1 MFASTFATE
10 GGMLTLHSL
19 AIAMA
24 GAGVLAGLSV
34 TPAQACDNDRYPC
47 PVVAQPQEA
56 ADAAARPQLRKKA
69 SRAARHDEKARAK
82 AERQASQGSSQTN
95 AAAPV
100 AQEQAADSGSEKAG
114 GVVPTLNDEVG
125 RNESPVAAA
134 AAAWLVLPDTAGAG
148 AQGAAGEQ
156 NAAAERVAADEEA
169 TPTVPGEWGENGRP
183 QRGQRTRPCGNSR
196 SAGRVVLAQLPA
208 RDLGRGAR
216 RGLDRTILLRVTPG
230 DRAHARTSRCAQP
243 THALTNVPVLFFMR
257 ADRRFGCQ
265 CRSSRPTKMPP

>member
-10 GGMLTLHSL
+10 GGMLTLRSL

-100 AQEQAADSGSEKAG
+100 AQEQAADSGSKKAE

-134 AAAWLVLPDTAGAG
+134 AAAWLVVPDTGAG

-169 TPTVPGEWGENGRP
+169 TPTVPANGVKMVDP
-183 QRGQRTRPCGNSR
+183 NE
-196 SAGRVVLAQLPA
+196 VNELDLAATPA
-208 RDLGRGAR
+208 VPADSSWLSYLLATLGAA
-216 RGLDRTILLRVTPG
+216 L
-230 DRAHARTSRCAQP
+230 AATS
-243 THALTNVPVLFFMR
+243 TV
-257 ADRRFGCQ
+257 RFCLA
-265 CRSSRPTKMPP
+265 

>member
-1 MFASTFATE
+1 
-10 GGMLTLHSL
+10 MLTLHSL

-100 AQEQAADSGSEKAG
+100 AQEQAADSGSKKAG

-183 QRGQRTRPCGNSR
+183 QRGQRTRPCGNARRASR
-196 SAGRVVLAQLPA
+196 FVLAQLSAGDP
-208 RDLGRGAR
+208 GRSAR
-216 RGLDRTILLRVTPG
+216 RGLDRTVLLGVMLRN
-230 DRAHARTSRCAQP
+230 RANARITRAAQRAY
-243 THALTNVPVLFFMR
+243 ALTNVPVMFFML
-257 ADRRFGCQ
+257 ADRRLGRR
-265 CRSSRPTKMPP
+265 CRSSRPTRMPP

>member
-10 GGMLTLHSL
+10 GGMLTLRSL

-100 AQEQAADSGSEKAG
+100 AQEQAADSGSKKAG

-169 TPTVPGEWGENGRP
+169 TPTVPANGVKMVDP
-183 QRGQRTRPCGNSR
+183 NE
-196 SAGRVVLAQLPA
+196 VNELDLAATPA
-208 RDLGRGAR
+208 APAASSWLSYLLATLGA
-216 RGLDRTILLRVTPG
+216 
-230 DRAHARTSRCAQP
+230 
-243 THALTNVPVLFFMR
+243 ALAAASTVRFF
-257 ADRRFGCQ
+257 FG
-265 CRSSRPTKMPP
+265 